1 MLKDKTKIFLLFS
14 IVLITLVGISAVAAV
29 DADDSSAT
37 TIEDASSSTAA
48 IQANVDTKYDNN
60 KNIIQKDVTQTTSTE
75 KDVADKADVTSNKTV
90 EKTTDK
96 TLKGVNPTISFTIP
110 TESVN
115 QGSEVTVTA
124 TISDL
129 NDYEEMEGTLGLEYW
144 DDTWET
150 SQDYF
155 IEFTQDSTNPI
166 SLTVTINEAGTYRAY
181 VEINEWIDE
190 DYETYTKT
198 SDQFEVLPSTSDV
211 PTITIDAPETANVG
225 ENIEVTWTFTVP
237 ESYAQYNP
245 HYQWRITDPD
255 GESVS
260 VADQSMTTNQVVI
273 PQTISSAI
281 AGEYEIY
288 GEIESLGAPEALVTE
303 TKYIT
308 VTQSSEKIDAI
319 VFVEPD
325 DEYTIGESSIISGTV
340 EADADDLSQGTV
352 NIVIT
357 YSDSTTVEL
366 TATTDEDG
374 YFDAEFTPNV
384 LGTASVTA
392 TLVADDKFNEA
403 VSNAENFE
411 VTGSV
416 PVITVDVLDPNDG
429 LLVGQPVTI
438 TGTYTENGVGKD
450 DVTVTLNIN
459 GEDLAQTAT
468 TENGGKF
475 TFTYTPETPGYY
487 DYYAYTD
494 ENTKSTTESFGVD
507 PLGTTITLNVPEQE
521 IYVDDEVTI
530 EGTLTDENNNP
541 VAGQSLT
548 VTINDVPI
556 NEAVQT
562 DTDGKFSFTFT
573 QSEADDYTINV
584 IFDGTELYAESELNP
599 EVTVTVLDKIE
610 TIVWIDG
617 TLDDGN
623 YITEGLTGSVSL
635 MDANDMEGIP
645 DATITITAVYAGHED
660 EPQTFT
666 VTTDENGDALI
677 NEEAKYVGEVTVTA
691 TFEAFD
697 KYAGDDDQATV
708 TIITAPTSINL
719 DGVEATCTDKVVVD
733 GLLEVTVN
741 HAGDTEGLAGQ
752 TVTISVAFDDATI
765 APVEVPTEDD
775 GSFHAEIATNGN
787 YGQATITV
795 NYAGV
800 EDLYD
805 PASETATTNVVKST
819 ILFITGD
826 TTQLSEGLQG
836 SGFLQVNDEAAT
848 GVTGASNKRNP
859 LTAPAAD
866 ETGIAG
872 ATVTITAVYPGHED
886 APQTFDVTT
895 EDDGSFSFTEDIPF
909 DDLTLPAS
917 VALSAEFAGDS
928 QYDAATA
935 TADEPAVITEDEP
948 KVTFI
953 DISGVDDTTEGDIIV
968 PGFLEYVVDED
979 EGTTAALAGKPVT
992 VVAKIGDEI
1001 IGQATV
1007 TTEEDGSFTATI
1019 PSNNNYGL
1027 VDITA
1032 TFAGDEDYL
1041 TDSDIAQ
1048 TTILMPTDLF
1058 ITADDGTVREGFEV
1072 SGYLTK
1078 GVDEEDF
1085 AGATI
1090 NVEVTYNDGTTA
1102 EATATTA
1109 DDGTFNVKF
1118 ENPVEGPV
1126 TVVATFEQTS
1136 EYAGSEA
1143 TDEATITNP
1152 KLELTIEYPIDDYY
1166 YYDEVIPV
1174 EAYLYEED
1182 GDTLAS
1188 GEIPVTI
1195 TVTYTDVAD
1204 PVVVDTTAIDGAI
1217 NAVIPAKDAK
1227 GPATVTI
1234 TTTETDDYLSASE
1247 DFGTEII
1254 AKSTA
1259 KITVEAADAILP
1271 DSILVT
1277 GTLTN
1282 VTDSANP
1289 VAIPYVPVTIT
1300 IDNRD
1305 DIYTTETDE
1314 NGEFSYEI
1322 PTTEEDLGDRTVTV
1336 TFEDVDYETATD
1348 DDVATVTQRSDVD
1361 IFFELD
1367 DEYEVGD
1374 EISING
1380 FVTNADDDEAV
1391 ADLELTLT
1399 INDEVIGTTT
1409 TNADGEFEFTYP
1421 ATVAGPLT
1429 VTVSSQQTDDYNE
1442 ASASDD
1448 TVVVAKV
1455 YDTSIYFNTEDT
1467 IDSPEELPLQG
1478 YVVYIDDDDEEQAL
1492 ANAPLTITVTID
1504 GEVVDTIQTT
1514 TDDEGHFDAVFD
1526 TTDYVG
1532 TATIVVS
1539 YAGADNYTEAT
1550 ASDETTI
1557 TNKALSNMILAVD
1570 TPYYLGVES
1579 TIDGSLFDDETDDA
1593 IAGAD
1598 ITVTVTYDDDSTETF
1613 TAVTE
1618 SDGSFTIPFTPT
1630 KLGDITISAVFDGND
1645 DYKATSAEEPS
1656 TVEKQLVDS
1665 VIDYYPEQDEIFLGD
1680 DLIIDAL
1687 LHADDDDETPIANAV
1702 VKVKV
1707 TINDQVVIDDQN
1719 TTDANGRLSYVFTP
1733 ETEGTAVVELTF
1745 EGNDDYTESEADG
1758 DVLIKPARKD
1768 VTIIIPVD
1776 DKYPVNEALEIPVNV
1791 FDEDDEAVVNQE
1803 VTVVIKFSDDSEV
1816 TLSNVTDE
1824 NGDLNI
1830 TVPQEQLVVGP
1841 VSIVA
1846 TIEDSEL
1853 YNDAEETATTE
1864 IVPVETAIDYIPETP
1879 IYSGETLVVDAIL
1892 HTVDDDESPIC
1903 GEDVI
1908 VKITLG
1914 NEVLVT
1920 QTVPS
1925 DLDEGRIYYEFDTT
1939 GYEGTA
1945 VVELIYEGNNYF
1957 NATTA
1962 TAEVEIKP
1970 ARTQPII
1977 LLEPDEKYQAN
1988 APVELSGL
1996 VYADDDDETPISGA
2010 TVNVVVTFND
2020 DSTVELS
2027 GETDDEGY
2035 FTVTIPQENLVVGP
2049 VTITA
2054 TIEENDTYNE
2064 STTDA
2069 ATEIVPVETAI
2080 DFIPETPIYS
2090 GETLVVDAILHTVDD
2105 DESPICGED
2114 VIVKITLGNEVL
2126 VTQTVPSDLDEGR
2139 IYYEFDTTGYEGTAV
2154 VELIYEGNNYFNAT
2168 TATAEVEIKPARTQ
2182 PIILLEPDE
2191 KYQANAPVE
2200 LSGLVYA
2207 DDDDETPI
2215 SGATVNV
2222 VVTFNDDSTVEL
2234 SGETDDEGYFTV
2246 TIPQENLV
2254 VGPVTITA
2262 TIEENDT
2269 YNESTTDA
2277 ETEIV
2282 PAETMID
2289 FELDDTVVSGDELVI
2304 DAYLHMNDD
2313 DETPIAGATVDVY
2326 LTIGDATI
2334 HKPVET
2340 TADGN
2345 IATSF
2350 ETTGLVGDAIVV
2362 IEYID
2367 GVTYDSA
2374 SATQE
2379 VEILPPRLDVIIA
2392 LDPDDT
2398 YPNTDD
2404 VELSGEVFV
2413 DNDDSTPAAGAIV
2426 NVVVTFSDD
2435 STVELS
2441 NVTAEDGSFTIVIP
2455 KDKLVVG
2462 PVTIVAT
2469 IEEND
2474 TYSEATTDAT
2484 TEIVEETVDTFI
2496 DLELDSPIESGDT
2509 LIISAILHEED
2520 DDDAVICGEP
2530 VIVKITLENELLTE
2544 VTVNSDLTDG
2554 NIYYEYDTTGK
2565 VGTAVVELIYEG
2577 NNHYNGYTAT
2587 DEVLITAPKELTAIA
2602 VDVDDTYVLGS
2613 EIEINGLLYVDDDE
2627 QAPIAGEDV
2636 TVTIKFADGLTV
2648 SRTNVTDDEGSF
2660 TVTFPA
2666 NVEGIATIT
2675 AEFAGNDAYKE
2686 SSDET
2691 TTEIIAKEQKSLQI
2705 IYEPDTPLDNGEP
2718 IEINAEVGYYDED
2731 DEFVPVSDIEVHVK
2745 VTLPNGTEIEE
2756 NITPIEGVISFTVE
2770 TDGLDGEATVELSF
2784 EGNEDY
2790 TAAEADGTVE
2800 LLPPEEVPTD
2810 TVLHVM
2816 ISGDPTDI
2824 ENDTVLDAPATI
2836 VIEGKLLDSEGNVIP
2851 VEGLWINYTIVVVY
2865 ADGSNDTIE
2874 GQTNVDEETG
2884 DWMLDD
2890 LEVDNAA
2897 TVNVTVFF
2905 EGNGTY
2911 LASDVEERHFSVGG
2925 LEPILVID
2933 VDPNPAELGDEVTVT
2948 ARLINNVTGKPIT
2961 DGYINI
2967 IVEDSEGEQ
2976 VAIIAGEA
2984 PEGVLELTF
2993 TPESLGE
3000 YTVTVDEDE
3009 YLLSEET
3016 TLEVIKPEVTT
3027 ELVDVSIPDE
3037 LYEGKE
3043 ADITGQLVDDEGTGL
3058 ADQPITVTVTNEDG
3072 YEEVFEGLTDDEGN
3086 FVIPINP
3093 DTIGPVTVTVS
3104 YPGNETEDVVY
3115 KPASE
3120 SEDAEIVSVEYDV
3133 TLDELE
3139 PVYDYNTTVNIT
3151 GTVTSS
3157 YDPLDI
3163 DEITLTINGEEVT
3176 VPVDDEGK
3184 FKYEF
3189 PGTTAGDYE
3198 VVAIVNDDTKSEP
3211 QTFTIDKFLVEVTAE
3226 GPTETV
3232 FIGDDDAPITGTL
3245 VDMETKAPIA
3255 DAPISIIVNGE
3266 EAGQTTTDSE
3276 GKFTYDVADKLV
3288 NGTNNI
3294 TVVAVAT
3301 DNYDEDSVDLTVDAI
3316 LRQNLTIEII
3326 KPSGDIKINDTVT
3339 VVIITSDNGTIVKV
3353 DALNYTFNDK
3363 PTEEL
3368 PITGTHGE
3376 YTVTSDVNGTFTLNV
3391 SRAQDDYYNYAE
3403 NTTTITFRNLNT
3415 AIESNDNSIQEA
3427 KVFDEVELSVNVVD
3441 ENGVP
3446 VGKGTV
3452 EFTYDGKVIG
3462 TADVTDGT
3470 ATITTVFN
3478 DSGRK
3483 DVTVKFTSEDTYA
3496 DSTSDYT
3503 VVAIIDEATTNLT
3516 VDPIDEIEVG
3526 KPTNVTGKVTDE
3538 EGNPLAG
3545 VPVSVKVGDKVVN
3558 GTTGDDGKFSIPVT
3572 PEDAN
3577 VDEVTV
3583 SVPANEGYAPAEETI
3598 PVDVE
3603 KQDANIT
3610 VDPVNKLEAGKETP
3624 VTGKV
3629 TDENG
3634 NPVANAPVTVKVGD
3648 QTYTGTTDDDGK
3660 FSIPV
3665 TPEKSGN
3672 TPVDVS
3678 VGETDNT
3685 KPANKT
3691 TTANV
3696 GKQDANL
3703 TVDPIKNA
3711 EAGKPTN
3718 VTGKV
3723 TDEDGNPVAGAPV
3736 TVKVGDKTYTG
3747 NTGEDGKFTIPVTP
3761 ETSGSQP
3768 VQVSVGQTATT
3779 KPANKTST
3787 ANVGQ
3792 QDAKAT
3798 VDPITDAKVGKEVP
3812 VTGKVTDEQGNPVAG
3827 APVNVTVDGKTYTGT
3842 TDEDGNY
3849 NIPVTPTKAGSLPV
3863 NVNVGATNQTKAAKA
3878 NTTAKVTKQDP
3889 TVTVNPINGAE
3900 AGKSVPVTG
3909 SVTDEEGKPVANA
3922 PVTVK
3927 VGDKTY
3933 TGTTDKDGK
3942 FSIPVT
3948 PTKSGTLPVNVNV
3961 GATNNTN
3968 AAKANTTAKVTKQ
3981 DPTVT
3986 VDPVTGAEVGKS
3998 VPVTGSV
4005 TDEEGK
4011 PVANAP
4017 VTVKVGDKT
4026 YTGTTDKDGKFS
4038 IPVTPTTAG
4047 DNPVTV
4053 TVPATNT
4060 TNAKTVKDSI
4070 TVSKVATT
4078 LTVSAPKTVTVGDTY
4093 TINGTLKGADNKAI
4107 ANAKVSINVDGKVLT
4122 ATTNSAG
4129 IFNVTSTAA
4138 DVGKEEVTA
4147 VFAGDAKYDASNVAN
4162 ATVTVN
4168 KLGTKTTVAKVTG
4181 KALNNV
4187 TITATVNDAK
4197 GNAVKS
4203 GAVYFTDSNNNV
4215 LGLANVTN
4223 GKASIVTS
4231 YPEQFNGTIK
4241 AQFLG
4246 SDNYTAS
4253 TGSVKANITKQ
4264 NVVIKADPITGQM
4277 NDNVTIKATITD
4289 ENGNPVQSGNVVF
4302 KINGQTVK
4310 DASGNQ
4316 LKVRVVDGTV
4326 TAEVNAT
4333 QAWKGNST
4341 LTIRYL
4347 GDNTYNASENT
4358 TKANIAPRKAQVVL
4372 ITDKI
4377 ARGGDQIVLTAF
4389 VTDNGEAVNGGQVIF
4404 KVNGETIKDASGK
4417 AIIANVVNGTASIVY
4432 DIRPGMSAKDL
4443 NMSVVLSN
4451 KLYDRT
4457 ENSTILTIVRSDV
4470 YFNTSIVHAKD
4481 GKAHIKATLRD
4492 AKGELC
4498 VYNTDIALK
4507 VGGKTQ
4513 LSVAKNGIVDCEID
4527 TSFLK
4532 PGVYELY
4539 YVAGLN
4545 NRYNEVRMT
4554 NALIVE

>member
-75 KDVADKADVTSNKTV
+75 NDVTDKADVTSNKTV

-96 TLKGVNPTISFTIP
+96 TLKGVDSDTGMDLVVPQTAEAGDSF
-110 TESVN
+110 
-115 QGSEVTVTA
+115 EVTVT
-124 TISDL
+124 TIDAYEGCEITVYLYPPNVDL
-129 NDYEEMEGTLGLEYW
+129 
-144 DDTWET
+144 
-150 SQDYF
+150 
-155 IEFTQDSTNPI
+155 DSGDNMDWKDG
-166 SLTVTINEAGTYRAY
+166 TVTANTFTTTLSIDSDAEAGQY
-181 VEINEWIDE
+181 VVYAMVLDEDNYDEINS
-190 DYETYTKT
+190 DYYYITVTATE
-198 SDQFEVLPSTSDV
+198 PSNV
-211 PTITIDAPETANVG
+211 PTITITAPETASVG
-225 ENIEVTWTFTVP
+225 DDVDVTFVFTVP
-237 ESYAQYNP
+237 ESYLSYSPN
-245 HYQWRITDPD
+245 YSWKITDPNGD
-255 GESVS
+255 ELSDEYVVLTSTSAEVS
-260 VADQSMTTNQVVI
+260 
-273 PQTISSAI
+273 QTITSAI
-281 AGEYEIY
+281 SGQYQIY
-288 GEIESLGAPEALVTE
+288 SEIESLGAPEALVTE
-303 TKYIT
+303 TKTIT
-308 VTQSSEKIDAI
+308 VSDASQKIDAT
-319 VFVEPD
+319 VFVTPD
-325 DEYTIGESSIISGTV
+325 DDYTAGEASTISGTLDA
-340 EADADDLSQGTV
+340 EADDLSGGV
-352 NIVIT
+352 VSVVVT
-357 YSDSTTVEL
+357 YSDGTTIDNL
-366 TATTDEDG
+366 GTATTNVDG
-374 YFDAEFTPNV
+374 DFEIAFTPQNV
-384 LGTASVTA
+384 LGTATVTA
-392 TLVADDKFNEA
+392 TLAADSKFNEA
-403 VSNAENFE
+403 VSDPEEFE
-411 VTGSV
+411 VNAPEPVKTIETELTPV
-416 PVITVDVLDPNDG
+416 PDEEYAQYP
-429 LLVGQPVTI
+429 VGTTVTI
-438 TGTYTENGVGKD
+438 TATYKEDDVAKEGVTVKINVNGVDVATETTDSEGK
-450 DVTVTLNIN
+450 VSY
-459 GEDLAQTAT
+459 
-468 TENGGKF
+468 
-475 TFTYTPETPGYY
+475 TFTPEVVATYP
-487 DYYAYTD
+487 YYAYTD
-494 ENTKSTTESFGVD
+494 DVSTQSDDTSFSID
-507 PLGTTITLNVPEQE
+507 TLNVNIVIPVPTDD
-521 IYVDDEVTI
+521 IYVNDIVTLNGTVTDELGNPVKSHSLNVEIDGTPIDLAVSTDDE
-530 EGTLTDENNNP
+530 
-541 VAGQSLT
+541 
-548 VTINDVPI
+548 
-556 NEAVQT
+556 
-562 DTDGKFSFTFT
+562 GKFSFDFTQDTAGTYTVDVEIVADVDNGGNYTGMNDTSITLEVLDRTETNLFIEVDDGEISDGLNGFVSLNAMDDDDTEIAGATISITAVYAGHEDDPQTFT
-573 QSEADDYTINV
+573 VTTES
-584 IFDGTELYAESELNP
+584 DGTVTFSEEAKYVG
-599 EVTVTVLDKIE
+599 EVTVTATYEADGQYAGAENYDTATITEDQPKDTAINLDAVDARCVDKVIVDGILVYVDDGEEFALADKIVTVNVAINGTNLE
-610 TIVWIDG
+610 AVEATTDENGIFHAEVPTNSNYGSATITVSYAGEEGAYNAAEDATTTTIVIKST
-617 TLDDGN
+617 TLF
-623 YITEGLTGSVSL
+623 ITGDTTQYSEGLQGSGFLEVNTDGATGTTGVTGTTNKPHIL
-635 MDANDMEGIP
+635 TAPTEDDAGIAG
-645 DATITITAVYAGHED
+645 ATITITAVYAGHED
-660 EPQTFT
+660 APVTFT
-666 VTTDENGDALI
+666 A
-677 NEEAKYVGEVTVTA
+677 
-691 TFEAFD
+691 
-697 KYAGDDDQATV
+697 
-708 TIITAPTSINL
+708 
-719 DGVEATCTDKVVVD
+719 
-733 GLLEVTVN
+733 
-741 HAGDTEGLAGQ
+741 
-752 TVTISVAFDDATI
+752 
-765 APVEVPTEDD
+765 
-775 GSFHAEIATNGN
+775 
-787 YGQATITV
+787 
-795 NYAGV
+795 
-800 EDLYD
+800 
-805 PASETATTNVVKST
+805 
-819 ILFITGD
+819 
-826 TTQLSEGLQG
+826 
-836 SGFLQVNDEAAT
+836 
-848 GVTGASNKRNP
+848 
-859 LTAPAAD
+859 
-866 ETGIAG
+866 
-872 ATVTITAVYPGHED
+872 
-886 APQTFDVTT
+886 TT
-895 EDDGSFSFTEDIPF
+895 EDDGTYSFTRPVDFEDF
-909 DDLTLPAS
+909 TGQ
-917 VALSAEFAGDS
+917 VALTAEFEETDEYAG
-928 QYDAATA
+928 ATA

-948 KVTFI
+948 KDTFI
-953 DISGVDDTTEGDIIV
+953 DISGVDQYTEGDIIV
-968 PGFLEYVVDED
+968 PGILESVVDED

-1001 IGQATV
+1001 IGQTTV
-1007 TTEEDGSFTATI
+1007 TTEDDGSFTATI

-1032 TFAGDEDYL
+1032 TFAGDDDYK
-1041 TDSDIAQ
+1041 TSSDIAQ
-1048 TTILMPTDLF
+1048 TTILIPTDLF

-1078 GVDEEDF
+1078 GEDEEDF

-1118 ENPVEGPV
+1118 ENSVEGPV

-1182 GDTLAS
+1182 SDTLAS

-1247 DFGTEII
+1247 DFETEII

-1259 KITVEAADAILP
+1259 EITVEAADAILP

-1300 IDNRD
+1300 IDNRN

-1348 DDVATVTQRSDVD
+1348 DDVATVTQRSDID

-1442 ASASDD
+1442 ASTSDD

-1492 ANAPLTITVTID
+1492 ANAPLTITVTIN

-1514 TDDEGHFDAVFD
+1514 TDDEGYFDEVFD

-1550 ASDETTI
+1550 ADDETTI

-1579 TIDGSLFDDETDDA
+1579 TIGGSLFDDETDDA

-1824 NGDLNI
+1824 NGDLTV

-1853 YNDAEETATTE
+1853 YNDAEETATIE

-1879 IYSGETLVVDAIL
+1879 IYSGETLIVDAIL
-1892 HTVDDDESPIC
+1892 HTVEDDESPIC

-1957 NATTA
+1957 QATTA
-1962 TAEVEIKP
+1962 TADVVIKP

-1996 VYADDDDETPISGA
+1996 VYADDDDETPIEGA
-2010 TVNVVVTFND
+2010 TVNVVVTFSD

-2049 VTITA
+2049 VAITA

-2069 ATEIVPVETAI
+2069 ATEIVPAETA
-2080 DFIPETPIYS
+2080 
-2090 GETLVVDAILHTVDD
+2090 
-2105 DESPICGED
+2105 
-2114 VIVKITLGNEVL
+2114 
-2126 VTQTVPSDLDEGR
+2126 
-2139 IYYEFDTTGYEGTAV
+2139 
-2154 VELIYEGNNYFNAT
+2154 
-2168 TATAEVEIKPARTQ
+2168 
-2182 PIILLEPDE
+2182 
-2191 KYQANAPVE
+2191 
-2200 LSGLVYA
+2200 
-2207 DDDDETPI
+2207 
-2215 SGATVNV
+2215 
-2222 VVTFNDDSTVEL
+2222 
-2234 SGETDDEGYFTV
+2234 
-2246 TIPQENLV
+2246 
-2254 VGPVTITA
+2254 
-2262 TIEENDT
+2262 
-2269 YNESTTDA
+2269 
-2277 ETEIV
+2277 
-2282 PAETMID
+2282 ID

-2304 DAYLHMNDD
+2304 DAYLHVVDD

-2326 LTIGDATI
+2326 LTIGDVTLQ
-2334 HKPVET
+2334 KTVET
-2340 TADGN
+2340 ADDGN

-2350 ETTGLVGDAIVV
+2350 DTTGLEGDAIVV
-2362 IEYID
+2362 IEYIN

-2392 LDPDDT
+2392 LDPDDS
-2398 YPNTDD
+2398 YPITDD
-2404 VELSGEVFV
+2404 VELTGEVFV
-2413 DNDDSTPAAGAIV
+2413 DDDDSTPAAGATV

-2455 KDKLVVG
+2455 KDNLVVG

-2474 TYSEATTDAT
+2474 TYNEATTDAA
-2484 TEIVEETVDTFI
+2484 TEIVEETVDTYI
-2496 DLELDSPIESGDT
+2496 DLVLDGPIESGDT

-2530 VIVKITLENELLTE
+2530 VIVKITLGNELLTE

-2554 NIYYEYDTTGK
+2554 SIYYEYDTTGK

-2587 DEVLITAPKELTAIA
+2587 DEVLITAPKELSAIA
-2602 VDVDDTYVLGS
+2602 VDVDDTYVVGS
-2613 EIEINGLLYVDDDE
+2613 EIEINGVLYVDDDE

-2675 AEFAGNDAYKE
+2675 AEFAGNDVYKE

-2731 DEFVPVSDIEVHVK
+2731 DEFVPVSDVQVYVK
-2745 VTLPNGTEIEE
+2745 VTLPNGEVFEE
-2756 NITPIEGVISFTVE
+2756 YITPIDGIITTTVG
-2770 TDGLDGEATVELSF
+2770 TDGLVGEATVELSF

-2800 LLPPEEVPTD
+2800 LLAPEEVPTD
-2810 TVLHVM
+2810 TVLHVW
-2816 ISGDPTDI
+2816 ISGDPAEI
-2824 ENDTVLDAPATI
+2824 ENDTVLEAPATI
-2836 VIEGKLLDSEGNVIP
+2836 VIEGQLLDSEGNVIP

-2865 ADGSNDTIE
+2865 ADGSNETIE
-2874 GQTNVDEETG
+2874 GQINVDEETG
-2884 DWMLDD
+2884 DWVLDD
-2890 LEVDNAA
+2890 LEVNDAA

-2911 LASDVEERHFSVGG
+2911 LASDVEERHFSVGA
-2925 LEPILVID
+2925 LVEPIVQLE
-2933 VDPNPAELGDEVTVT
+2933 VDPNPAELGYEVTVT
-2948 ARLINNVTGKPIT
+2948 ATIINPETGVVIPDAVIT
-2961 DGYINI
+2961 I
-2967 IVEDSEGEQ
+2967 IIYDEEGEE
-2976 VAIIAGEA
+2976 VYNSEA
-2984 PEGVLELTF
+2984 QTVVDGVLEITF
-2993 TPESLGE
+2993 TPETLGE
-3000 YTVTVDEDE
+3000 FNVYTEAEVDVAGEINII
-3009 YLLSEET
+3009 YNKT

-3027 ELVDVSIPDE
+3027 KLVDVSIPDE

-3043 ADITGQLVDDEGTGL
+3043 ADITGKLLDEDGNGL
-3058 ADQPITVTVTNEDG
+3058 ANQTITVTVENEDG
-3072 YEEVFEGLTDDEGN
+3072 YEEVFEGVTDDEGN

-3093 DTIGPVTVTVS
+3093 NTIGPVTVTVS

-3115 KPASE
+3115 KSASE
-3120 SEDAEIVSVEYDV
+3120 SGDAEIVSVEYDV

-3232 FIGDDDAPITGTL
+3232 FIGEDDAPITGTL
-3245 VDMETKAPIA
+3245 VDMDTQAPIA

-3266 EAGQTTTDSE
+3266 EVGQTTTDAD

-3288 NGTNNI
+3288 NGTNDI

-3339 VVIITSDNGTIVKV
+3339 FVIITSDNGTIVKV
-3353 DALNYTFNDK
+3353 DALNYTFGDK

-3376 YTVTSDVNGTFTLNV
+3376 YAVTSDINGTFTLNV
-3391 SRAQDDYYNYAE
+3391 SRAQDDLYNYAE

-3441 ENGVP
+3441 ENGNK

-3452 EFTYDGKVIG
+3452 EFSYDGNVIG
-3462 TADVTDGT
+3462 TATVEDGT

-3516 VDPIDEIEVG
+3516 VDHIDEIEVG

-3583 SVPANEGYAPAEETI
+3583 SVPANDGYAPAEETI

-3629 TDENG
+3629 TDETG
-3634 NPVANAPVTVKVGD
+3634 KPVANAPVTVKVGD
-3648 QTYTGTTDDDGK
+3648 QTYTGTTDKNGK

-3849 NIPVTPTKAGSLPV
+3849 NIPVTPTKSGSLPV

-3922 PVTVK
+3922 PVNVTVD
-3927 VGDKTY
+3927 GKTY

-4026 YTGTTDKDGKFS
+4026 YNGTTDKDGKFS

-4078 LTVSAPKTVTVGDTY
+4078 LTVSAPKTVTVGDKY

-4197 GNAVKS
+4197 GNAIKS

-4277 NDNVTIKATITD
+4277 NDMVTITAKVTD

-4310 DASGNQ
+4310 DANGTQ

-4417 AIIANVVNGTASIVY
+4417 AIVANVVNGTASIVY

-4470 YFNTSIVHAKD
+4470 YFNTSLVYAKD

-4513 LSVAKNGIVDCEID
+4513 LAVAKNGIVDCEID

>member
-75 KDVADKADVTSNKTV
+75 KDVTDKADVTSNKTV

-96 TLKGVNPTISFTIP
+96 TLKGVDSDTGIDL
-110 TESVN
+110 
-115 QGSEVTVTA
+115 EVPATANAGDTFTVTA
-124 TISDL
+124 TTKA
-129 NDYEEMEGTLGLEYW
+129 DYEGYDISVFLYEP
-144 DDTWET
+144 DDPA
-150 SQDYF
+150 
-155 IEFTQDSTNPI
+155 PI
-166 SLTVTINEAGTYRAY
+166 STQSGTVNSNSFTATFTLDQNAVSGTYTVNAEGNDLLYENTFSSDDYTIEVTSAEPVDTPTVTIT
-181 VEINEWIDE
+181 
-190 DYETYTKT
+190 T
-198 SDQFEVLPSTSDV
+198 S
-211 PTITIDAPETANVG
+211 PETVYVG
-225 ENIEVTWTFTVP
+225 DDVTVTWTFTLP
-237 ESYAQYNP
+237 DGYAQSNLDYS
-245 HYQWRITDPD
+245 WRITVPEGEDSYD
-255 GESVS
+255 GGSL
-260 VADQSMTTNQVVI
+260 TTSPLVI
-273 PQTISSAI
+273 TRNIISAI
-281 AGEYEIY
+281 SGQYQLY
-288 GEIESLGAPEALVTE
+288 GEISDSVNVGTLYPQTYLLNVTTAP
-303 TKYIT
+303 
-308 VTQSSEKIDAI
+308 EKIDAI

-325 DEYTIGESSIISGTV
+325 DEYTLGESSTISGTL

-392 TLVADDKFNEA
+392 TLVGDDKFNEA
-403 VSNAENFE
+403 VSDAETFE

-450 DVTVTLNIN
+450 DVTVKLNIN

-541 VAGQSLT
+541 VASQSLT

-562 DTDGKFSFTFT
+562 DTDGKFSFPFT

-691 TFEAFD
+691 TVEAFD

-752 TVTISVAFDDATI
+752 TVTISVAFDDAII

-819 ILFITGD
+819 KLFITGD
-826 TTQLSEGLQG
+826 ESQLSEGLQG
-836 SGFLQVNDEAAT
+836 SGLLQVNDEAAN
-848 GVTGASNKRNP
+848 GVTGTSNKRNP
-859 LTAPAAD
+859 LTAPAD

-895 EDDGSFSFTEDIPF
+895 EDDGTFSFTEAIPF
-909 DDLTLPAS
+909 DDLTLPAT

-928 QYDAATA
+928 QYDSATA

-948 KVTFI
+948 KDTFI

-968 PGFLEYVVDED
+968 PGLLEYVVDED

-1007 TTEEDGSFTATI
+1007 NTEPDGSFTATI

-1032 TFAGDEDYL
+1032 TFAGDDDYK
-1041 TDSDIAQ
+1041 TSSDIAQ

-1058 ITADDGTVREGFEV
+1058 ITADDGTVRDGFEV

-1109 DDGTFNVKF
+1109 DDGTFNVLF

-1259 KITVEAADAILP
+1259 EITVEAADAILP

-1336 TFEDVDYETATD
+1336 TFEDVDYETVTD

-1380 FVTNADDDEAV
+1380 FVTNVDDDEAV

-1492 ANAPLTITVTID
+1492 ANAPLTITVTIN

-1532 TATIVVS
+1532 TATIEVS

-1618 SDGSFTIPFTPT
+1618 SDGSFTVPFTPT
-1630 KLGDITISAVFDGND
+1630 KLGDITISAEFDGND

-1768 VTIIIPVD
+1768 VTIVIPVD

-2069 ATEIVPVETAI
+2069 ATEIVP
-2080 DFIPETPIYS
+2080 
-2090 GETLVVDAILHTVDD
+2090 
-2105 DESPICGED
+2105 
-2114 VIVKITLGNEVL
+2114 
-2126 VTQTVPSDLDEGR
+2126 
-2139 IYYEFDTTGYEGTAV
+2139 
-2154 VELIYEGNNYFNAT
+2154 
-2168 TATAEVEIKPARTQ
+2168 
-2182 PIILLEPDE
+2182 
-2191 KYQANAPVE
+2191 
-2200 LSGLVYA
+2200 
-2207 DDDDETPI
+2207 
-2215 SGATVNV
+2215 
-2222 VVTFNDDSTVEL
+2222 
-2234 SGETDDEGYFTV
+2234 
-2246 TIPQENLV
+2246 
-2254 VGPVTITA
+2254 
-2262 TIEENDT
+2262 
-2269 YNESTTDA
+2269 
-2277 ETEIV
+2277 
-2282 PAETMID
+2282 AETMID

-2326 LTIGDATI
+2326 LTIGDDTI

-2398 YPNTDD
+2398 YPITDD

-2413 DNDDSTPAAGAIV
+2413 DDDDSTPAAGAIV

-2474 TYSEATTDAT
+2474 TYSEATTDAE

-2496 DLELDSPIESGDT
+2496 DLELDSPIESGET

-2554 NIYYEYDTTGK
+2554 SIYYEYDTTGK

-2587 DEVLITAPKELTAIA
+2587 DEVQITAPKELTAIA

-2613 EIEINGLLYVDDDE
+2613 EIEINGVLYVDDDE

-2636 TVTIKFADGLTV
+2636 TVTIKYAGGLTV

-2691 TTEIIAKEQKSLQI
+2691 TTEIVEETVDTYIDLELDSPIETGDTLIISAILHEEDDDDAVICGEPVIVKITLENELLIEVTVNSDLTDGSIYYEYDTTGKVGTAVVEL
-2705 IYEPDTPLDNGEP
+2705 IYEGNNHYNG
-2718 IEINAEVGYYDED
+2718 
-2731 DEFVPVSDIEVHVK
+2731 
-2745 VTLPNGTEIEE
+2745 
-2756 NITPIEGVISFTVE
+2756 
-2770 TDGLDGEATVELSF
+2770 
-2784 EGNEDY
+2784 Y
-2790 TAAEADGTVE
+2790 TATGEVIITA
-2800 LLPPEEVPTD
+2800 PEEVPTD
-2810 TVLHVM
+2810 TVLSVQL
-2816 ISGDPTDI
+2816 SGIPEEI

-2836 VIEGKLLDSEGNVIP
+2836 VIEGQLLDSEGNVIP
-2851 VEGLWINYTIVVVY
+2851 VEGLYVNYTIVVVY
-2865 ADGSNDTIE
+2865 ADGSNETIE

-2890 LEVDNAA
+2890 LEIDNAA

-2911 LASDVEERHFSVGG
+2911 TASDVEERHFSVGG

-2933 VDPNPAELGDEVTVT
+2933 VDPNPAELGSEVTVT
-2948 ARLINNVTGKPIT
+2948 ARLINNVTGEPIT

-2967 IVEDSEGEQ
+2967 IVEDSNGEQ
-2976 VAIIAGEA
+2976 VAINASQA

-3016 TLEVIKPEVTT
+3016 TLEVIKPEVAT

-3043 ADITGQLVDDEGTGL
+3043 TDITGQLVDDEGNGI
-3058 ADQPITVTVTNEDG
+3058 ADQPITVTVANEDG
-3072 YEEVFEGLTDDEGN
+3072 YEEVFEGVTDDEGN

-3093 DTIGPVTVTVS
+3093 DTFGPVTITVS
-3104 YPGNETEDVVY
+3104 YPGNETEDAIY
-3115 KPASE
+3115 KPANE
-3120 SEDAEIVSVEYDV
+3120 SKDAEIMLSEYTV

-3151 GTVTSS
+3151 GKVTSI

-3163 DEITLTINGEEVT
+3163 DEITLSINDEEVT
-3176 VPVDDEGK
+3176 VPVNEDGT

-3189 PGTTAGDYE
+3189 PGTTPDTYNVFAR
-3198 VVAIVNDDTKSEP
+3198 VNDETISNT
-3211 QTFTIDKFLVEVTAE
+3211 QTFDIDKIIVEVTVEA
-3226 GPTETV
+3226 PADPV
-3232 FIGDDDAPITGTL
+3232 HLGDGEPIITGTL
-3245 VDMETKAPIA
+3245 TDMITEEPIA
-3255 DAPISIIVNGE
+3255 DATIAISVNGE
-3266 EAGQTTTDSE
+3266 EVANVTTDSE
-3276 GKFTYDVADKLV
+3276 GKYSFTIPAENLTIGE
-3288 NGTNNI
+3288 NTI
-3294 TVVAVAT
+3294 TVVAVANDMYMEDT
-3301 DNYDEDSVDLTVDAI
+3301 DDTTLTVE
-3316 LRQNLTIEII
+3316 RQDLIIEII
-3326 KPSGDIKINDTVT
+3326 KPSGDVRINDTVT
-3339 VVIITSDNGTIVKV
+3339 VVVITSADGKIVTV
-3353 DALNYTFNDK
+3353 DALNYTFKDK
-3363 PTEEL
+3363 PAEEV
-3368 PITGTHGE
+3368 PMSGTHGE

-3391 SRAQDDYYNYAE
+3391 SRAEDLKYNYAE

-3703 TVDPIKNA
+3703 TVDSIKNA

-3849 NIPVTPTKAGSLPV
+3849 NIPVTPTKSGSLPV

-3922 PVTVK
+3922 PVNVTVD
-3927 VGDKTY
+3927 GKTY

-3986 VDPVTGAEVGKS
+3986 VDPVTAAEVGKS

-4026 YTGTTDKDGKFS
+4026 YNGTTDKDGKFS

-4197 GNAVKS
+4197 GNAIKS

-4277 NDNVTIKATITD
+4277 NDMVTITAKVTD

-4310 DASGNQ
+4310 DANGTQ

-4417 AIIANVVNGTASIVY
+4417 AIVANVVNGTASIVY

-4470 YFNTSIVHAKD
+4470 YFNTSLVYAKD

-4513 LSVAKNGIVDCEID
+4513 LAVAKNGIVDCEID

>member
-1 MLKDKTKIFLLFS
+1 MNKSMLKDKTKIFLLFS

-75 KDVADKADVTSNKTV
+75 KDVTDKADVTSNKTV

-96 TLKGVNPTISFTIP
+96 TLKGVDSETGIDLTINPTTVNVGESITVTATTKADYEGWDIEIYLYSPDADPDTGDNVDNKDGTVSDNTFTATLTVP
-110 TESVN
+110 SDAAAGQYLVYATVLNYDTFDEFNSDN
-115 QGSEVTVTA
+115 YYVTVTA
-124 TISDL
+124 TGS
-129 NDYEEMEGTLGLEYW
+129 
-144 DDTWET
+144 
-150 SQDYF
+150 
-155 IEFTQDSTNPI
+155 
-166 SLTVTINEAGTYRAY
+166 
-181 VEINEWIDE
+181 
-190 DYETYTKT
+190 
-198 SDQFEVLPSTSDV
+198 V
-211 PTITIDAPETANVG
+211 PTITIDAPDTANIG
-225 ENIEVTWTFTVP
+225 EDIVVKWTGTIP
-237 ESYAQYNP
+237 ESYLSYAQFTSFTVYDPNNDP
-245 HYQWRITDPD
+245 IIQDNTEIT
-255 GESVS
+255 G
-260 VADQSMTTNQVVI
+260 TTFEVTK
-273 PQTISSAI
+273 TIQSAI
-281 AGEYEIY
+281 EGTYKVE
-288 GEIESLGAPEALVTE
+288 GQLTFLGAPEQQVTASKE
-303 TKYIT
+303 IT

-319 VFVEPD
+319 VFVETD

-366 TATTDEDG
+366 TATTDEEG

-392 TLVADDKFNEA
+392 TLVGDDKFNEA
-403 VSNAENFE
+403 VSDAETFE
-411 VTGSV
+411 VIGSV

-468 TENGGKF
+468 TENGGIF

-494 ENTKSTTESFGVD
+494 EDTVSNTESFGVD
-507 PLGTTITLNVPEQE
+507 TLSSTITLNVPEQE
-521 IYVDDEVTI
+521 IYVDDEVTL
-530 EGTLTDENNNP
+530 EGTVIDENNNP

-562 DTDGKFSFTFT
+562 DTDGKFSFPFT
-573 QSEADDYTINV
+573 QSEAGDYTINV
-584 IFDGTELYAESELNP
+584 ILEETDIYAESELNP
-599 EVTVTVLDKIE
+599 EVTLTVLDKIE

-697 KYAGDDDQATV
+697 KYVGDDDQATV
-708 TIITAPTSINL
+708 TIITAPTSIDL

-733 GLLEVTVN
+733 GLLEVVLN

-826 TTQLSEGLQG
+826 ESQLSEGLQG
-836 SGFLQVNDEAAT
+836 SGFLQVNDETAN
-848 GVTGASNKRNP
+848 GVTGTSNKRNP
-859 LTAPAAD
+859 LTAPAD

-895 EDDGSFSFTEDIPF
+895 EDDGTFSFTENIPF
-909 DDLTLPAS
+909 DDLTLPAT
-917 VALSAEFAGDS
+917 VALSAEFAGDD

-948 KVTFI
+948 KDTFI
-953 DISGVDDTTEGDIIV
+953 DISGVDDTTEGDIVV

-1041 TDSDIAQ
+1041 ADSDMAQ

-1078 GVDEEDF
+1078 GEDEEDF

-1136 EYAGSEA
+1136 EYAASEA

-1152 KLELTIEYPIDDYY
+1152 KLELIIEYPIDDYY

-1217 NAVIPAKDAK
+1217 NTVIPAKDAK

-1234 TTTETDDYLSASE
+1234 TTTETDNYLSASE

-1259 KITVEAADAILP
+1259 EITVEAADAILP

-1448 TVVVAKV
+1448 TVIVAKV

-1492 ANAPLTITVTID
+1492 ANAPLTITVTIN

-1532 TATIVVS
+1532 TATIEVS

-1630 KLGDITISAVFDGND
+1630 KLGDITISAEFDGND
-1645 DYKATSAEEPS
+1645 DYKATSAEEAS

-1768 VTIIIPVD
+1768 VTIVIPVD

-1803 VTVVIKFSDDSEV
+1803 VTVVIKFNDDSEV

-1824 NGDLNI
+1824 NGDLTV

-2035 FTVTIPQENLVVGP
+2035 FTVTIPQEALVVGP

-2080 DFIPETPIYS
+2080 DF
-2090 GETLVVDAILHTVDD
+2090 
-2105 DESPICGED
+2105 
-2114 VIVKITLGNEVL
+2114 
-2126 VTQTVPSDLDEGR
+2126 
-2139 IYYEFDTTGYEGTAV
+2139 
-2154 VELIYEGNNYFNAT
+2154 
-2168 TATAEVEIKPARTQ
+2168 
-2182 PIILLEPDE
+2182 
-2191 KYQANAPVE
+2191 
-2200 LSGLVYA
+2200 
-2207 DDDDETPI
+2207 
-2215 SGATVNV
+2215 
-2222 VVTFNDDSTVEL
+2222 
-2234 SGETDDEGYFTV
+2234 
-2246 TIPQENLV
+2246 
-2254 VGPVTITA
+2254 
-2262 TIEENDT
+2262 
-2269 YNESTTDA
+2269 
-2277 ETEIV
+2277 
-2282 PAETMID
+2282 
-2289 FELDDTVVSGDELVI
+2289 ELDDTVVSGDELVV
-2304 DAYLHMNDD
+2304 DAYLHMNDA

-2334 HKPVET
+2334 QKTVET

-2350 ETTGLVGDAIVV
+2350 DTTGLEGDAIVV

-2367 GVTYDSA
+2367 GVIYDSA

-2392 LDPDDT
+2392 MDPDDT
-2398 YPNTDD
+2398 YPNTED
-2404 VELSGEVFV
+2404 VELSGEVFI
-2413 DNDDSTPAAGAIV
+2413 DDDDSTPAAGAIV
-2426 NVVVTFSDD
+2426 NVVVTFNDD

-2455 KDKLVVG
+2455 KDDLVVG
-2462 PVTIVAT
+2462 PVTITAT

-2474 TYSEATTDAT
+2474 TYSEATTDAE
-2484 TEIVEETVDTFI
+2484 TEIVEETVDTYI
-2496 DLELDSPIESGDT
+2496 DLILDSPIESGET

-2530 VIVKITLENELLTE
+2530 VIVKITLGNELLVQE
-2544 VTVNSDLTDG
+2544 TVNSDLTDG
-2554 NIYYEYDTTGK
+2554 SIYYEYDTTGK

-2587 DEVLITAPKELTAIA
+2587 DEVQITAPKELTAIA
-2602 VDVDDTYVLGS
+2602 VDVDDTYVLNS
-2613 EIEINGLLYVDDDE
+2613 EIEINGILYVDDDE

-2731 DEFVPVSDIEVHVK
+2731 DEFVPVSDIEVQLK
-2745 VTLPNGTEIEE
+2745 VTLPNGTVIEE
-2756 NITPIEGVISFTVE
+2756 NITPIEGVISYTVE
-2770 TDGLDGEATVELSF
+2770 TDGLVGEATVEITF

-2816 ISGDPTDI
+2816 ISGDPTEI

-2836 VIEGKLLDSEGNVIP
+2836 VIEGQLLDSEGNVIP

-2865 ADGSNDTIE
+2865 ADGSNETIE

-2890 LEVDNAA
+2890 LEIDNAA

-2911 LASDVEERHFSVGG
+2911 TASDVEERHFSVGG
-2925 LEPILVID
+2925 FEPILVID
-2933 VDPNPAELGDEVTVT
+2933 VNPNPAELGSEVTVT
-2948 ARLINNVTGKPIT
+2948 ARLINNATGKPIT

-2967 IVEDSEGEQ
+2967 IVEDSEEKQ
-2976 VAIIAGEA
+2976 VATIAGEA

-3009 YLLSEET
+3009 YLLSEVT
-3016 TLEVIKPEVTT
+3016 TLEVIKPEVAT

-3043 ADITGQLVDDEGTGL
+3043 TDITGQLVDDEGNGL

-3104 YPGNETEDVVY
+3104 YPGNETEDAIY
-3115 KPASE
+3115 KPANE
-3120 SEDAEIVSVEYDV
+3120 SEEAEIVSVEYDV

-3189 PGTTAGDYE
+3189 PGTTAGDYK

-3276 GKFTYDVADKLV
+3276 GKFTYEVADKLV

-3353 DALNYTFNDK
+3353 DALNYTFSDK

-3545 VPVSVKVGDKVVN
+3545 VPVSVKVGDQVVN

-3583 SVPANEGYAPAEETI
+3583 SVPAKDGYAPAEETI

-3634 NPVANAPVTVKVGD
+3634 KPVANAPVTVKVGD
-3648 QTYTGTTDDDGK
+3648 QTYTGTTDDEGK

-3922 PVTVK
+3922 PVNVTVD
-3927 VGDKTY
+3927 GKTY

-4026 YTGTTDKDGKFS
+4026 YNGTTDKDGKFS

-4078 LTVSAPKTVTVGDTY
+4078 LTVSAPKTVTVGDKY

-4107 ANAKVSINVDGKVLT
+4107 ANAKVSINVDGKVLS

-4197 GNAVKS
+4197 GNAIKS
-4203 GAVYFTDSNNNV
+4203 GAVYFTDSNNIV

-4481 GKAHIKATLRD
+4481 GKAHITATLRD

-4513 LSVAKNGIVDCEID
+4513 LAVAKNGIVDCEID